1 MLEHKW
7 KQLIF
12 LAGLLEVVI
21 IQHCLSKLFF
31 SVADGE
37 SGELVRGRK
46 STGAQSLTV
55 KGCTCAFP
63 SEIPELASSP
73 WSLSHRLPCTIITNF
88 GDLSMFEVV
97 KKQNLPTGN
106 WLTFYADTKQEILSI
121 RFWGKDFL
129 KRSFQCRSKS
139 NWKEICS
146 GWVF

>member
-1 MLEHKW
+1 MKTADLSGWIIRSCYHSTLPFKAILFSCRWGKWGACRRQEEYGSSESNSKGLHMCIPIWDSRISLLTLEP
-7 KQLIF
+7 
-12 LAGLLEVVI
+12 
-21 IQHCLSKLFF
+21 
-31 SVADGE
+31 
-37 SGELVRGRK
+37 
-46 STGAQSLTV
+46 QSQ
-55 KGCTCAFP
+55 
-63 SEIPELASSP
+63 AS
-73 WSLSHRLPCTIITNF
+73 LHDNYKF